1 MEPNKFEQ
9 HIKDQ
14 LNQRKIKPSEDA
26 WQKIANQL
34 GIKEKPKTKKY
45 LWLGIAAS
53 FIGLLIVTTIYYNSD
68 KKIKNEEII
77 VDSQKDSVEINHL
90 KTDTVF
96 ETAKETLTSTNTVN
110 NEKVVSSNLKKTQGV
125 ETTAIITINSKTQPI
140 ESVVKENKNDKN
152 LVSTEELINTKL
164 TEVIAVMTKM
174 EQNAEKLTDIEVDS
188 LIKQAQNELLNQKL
202 FRQNKSVDAIAL
214 LNEIESELDQSLKEQ
229 LFELL
234 KEGVL
239 EARNALAERN

>member
-53 FIGLLIVTTIYYNSD
+53 FIGLLIVTTIYYDSD